1 MDRISEQ
8 QLVLPALYLMIKS
21 PDGIVTTSELISKL
35 TTIMHPT
42 GIDAEILAGRKDT
55 YFSQKVRNLK
65 SHDTLVKNGYA
76 IDYNDG
82 FKITKTGEVYVSS
95 HIDAINYLLTDDFNY
110 DDVKSAFGLLS
121 NNDDRHVI
129 PIEEF
134 ISEGRLVSRN
144 VTTRER
150 SRKLRQIAIEHFSH
164 DNIISC
170 DCCGFNF
177 PSFYG
182 TKYGENCIEIHH
194 IKPFHLKSKQSWII
208 H

>member
-8 QLVLPALYLMIKS
+8 QLVLPALYLMTKS
-21 PDGIVTTSELISKL
+21 PNGVITTSELISKL

-76 IDYNDG
+76 IDYDGG
-82 FKITKTGEVYVSS
+82 FKITKIGEIYVSS
-95 HIDAINYLLTDDFNY
+95 NIDAINYLLTDDFNY

-129 PIEEF
+129 PIVF
-134 ISEGRLVSRN
+134 
-144 VTTRER
+144 TTDYY
-150 SRKLRQIAIEHFSH
+150 SI
-164 DNIISC
+164 
-170 DCCGFNF
+170 
-177 PSFYG
+177 FYR
-182 TKYGENCIEIHH
+182 
-194 IKPFHLKSKQSWII
+194 
-208 H
+208 

>member
-76 IDYNDG
+76 IDFNDG

-110 DDVKSAFGLLS
+110 DDVK
-121 NNDDRHVI
+121 
-129 PIEEF
+129 
-134 ISEGRLVSRN
+134 
-144 VTTRER
+144 VTIQNWR
-150 SRKLRQIAIEHFSH
+150 I
-164 DNIISC
+164 D
-170 DCCGFNF
+170 
-177 PSFYG
+177 
-182 TKYGENCIEIHH
+182 
-194 IKPFHLKSKQSWII
+194 
-208 H
+208 